1 VAGSVQYDI
10 DNYLGVLMF
19 HVPLTVAAV
28 AALSVSL
35 APVAAADTLGAQCT
49 DWMKISADSTT
60 GAKMFCAA
68 PPGTGDDALTWTA
81 WSQGAWSDAPPVG
94 PVGSPCS
101 GPNYAFGLSSDDYIV
116 WCYAGGKVLLPGG
129 DGYVPAASSSVWSLY
144 SP

>member
-1 VAGSVQYDI
+1 
-10 DNYLGVLMF
+10 MF
-19 HVPLTVAAV
+19 RIPLTVAAA
-28 AALSVSL
+28 AALAVSL
-35 APVAAADTLGAQCT
+35 APVAAADTLGAHCT
-49 DWMKISADSTT
+49 DWMKISADATT

-68 PPGTGDDALTWTA
+68 PPGTGDYALTWTA
-81 WSQGAWSDAPPVG
+81 WSHGAWGNAPAVG

-101 GPNYAFGLSSDDYIV
+101 APIGTFGLSSDGYVV